1 MELAYL
7 ENISKEFNY
16 YKSLGEK
23 TLDQLS
29 ETEINFIPNPEGNS
43 IATIVKHLSGNM
55 LSRWT
60 NLFHEDGEKSWR
72 NRDQEFINKKT
83 SKNAVLDDWNAG
95 WDCFFHTFNQLS
107 ETDLHTTIYIRNQ
120 GYTVLEALNRQLAH
134 YAYHVGQLV
143 FIGKFIKNTDW
154 KSLSIP
160 KGKST
165 DFNALKFSN
174 KKSKTH
180 FTEDL

>member
-16 YKSLGEK
+16 YKLLGEK

-29 ETEINFIPNPEGNS
+29 EAEINWIPNDEGNS

-72 NRDQEFINKKT
+72 NRDHEFINEERP
-83 SKNAVLDDWNAG
+83 KNAVLSDWNTG
-95 WDCFFHTFNQLS
+95 WDCFFNTFNQLS
-107 ETDLHTTIYIRNQ
+107 ESDLHTIIYIRNE
-120 GYTVLEALNRQLAH
+120 GHTVLEALNRQLAH

-143 FIGKFIKNTDW
+143 FIGKLIKNTDW
-154 KSLSIP
+154 KSLSIT

>member
-1 MELAYL
+1 MKVYYL
-7 ENISKEFNY
+7 KNISKEFNY

-23 TLDQLS
+23 TINQLS
-29 ETEINFIPNPEGNS
+29 DNELNWIPNEASNS

-60 NLFHEDGEKSWR
+60 NPFNEDGEKSWR
-72 NRDQEFINKKT
+72 NRDYEFINEEN
-83 SKNAVLDDWNAG
+83 SKNAVLNDWNTG
-95 WDCFFHTFNQLS
+95 WNCFFDTFSQLS
-107 ETDLHTTIYIRNQ
+107 ETDLNTIIYIRNQ
-120 GYTVLEALNRQLAH
+120 GHTVLEALNRQLAH

-143 FIGKFIKNTDW
+143 FIGKLIKNTDW

>member
-1 MELAYL
+1 ME
-7 ENISKEFNY
+7 
-16 YKSLGEK
+16 
-23 TLDQLS
+23 
-29 ETEINFIPNPEGNS
+29 
-43 IATIVKHLSGNM
+43 
-55 LSRWT
+55 
-60 NLFHEDGEKSWR
+60 
-72 NRDQEFINKKT
+72 
-83 SKNAVLDDWNAG
+83 AG
-95 WDCFFHTFNQLS
+95 WDCFFNTFNQLS
-107 ETDLHTTIYIRNQ
+107 ETDLHTIIYIRNQ
-120 GYTVLEALNRQLAH
+120 GHTVLEALNRQLAH